1 MADLREGKRELGG
14 SSLPAP
20 IPLERARRL
29 PRSPKGDLAMTGLS
43 ELSLRGVLPYCH
55 CEAQSAEAI
64 WSFSPV
70 IPAEAGIQKVGEV
83 RRTMDFLPKPSVR
96 RPFCIGVKVMR
107 TRKLYCAD

>member
-1 MADLREGKRELGG
+1 MRGA
-14 SSLPAP
+14 
-20 IPLERARRL
+20 
-29 PRSPKGDLAMTGLS
+29 LS
-43 ELSLRGVLPYCH
+43 YCHCEEFLPYCL

-64 WSFSPV
+64 WSSNTVIERSDSDEAISSFSPV

-83 RRTMDFLPKPSVR
+83 RRTVDFLPKPSVR